1 MKWSE
6 WPRHCD
12 SIKLLLTFWLCQ
24 KEDPLLPDH
33 GWPWVNETTEGKTM
47 DKRGLLYSIRVYF
60 TLLHEDIQF
69 PHLLKKIV
77 LSLLNGIG
85 TLVKSQLT
93 IHAMQGLISGA
104 ILILTV
110 PNCPPKSINQLTL
123 WLIYED
129 PFSISSKDIFE
140 SNIMWPETEY
150 TSYYT

>member
-1 MKWSE
+1 
-6 WPRHCD
+6 
-12 SIKLLLTFWLCQ
+12 
-24 KEDPLLPDH
+24 
-33 GWPWVNETTEGKTM
+33 M
-47 DKRGLLYSIRVYF
+47 DKCGLLYSIRVYF
-60 TLLHEDIQF
+60 ILLHEDIQF

-77 LSLLNGIG
+77 LSLLSGIG

-104 ILILTV
+104 ILILTG

-129 PFSISSKDIFE
+129 PFFISSKVFSE
-140 SNIMWPETEY
+140 SNIMWLETEY